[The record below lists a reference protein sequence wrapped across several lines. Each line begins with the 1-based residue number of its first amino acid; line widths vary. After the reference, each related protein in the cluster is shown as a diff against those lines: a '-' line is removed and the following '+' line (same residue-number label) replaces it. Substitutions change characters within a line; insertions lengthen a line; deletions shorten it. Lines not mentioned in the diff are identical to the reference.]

1 MCQYARPNGFVA
13 DLRAGSAFN
22 QCIQAHGWLSTIVW
36 QPADRFWAFQGIESG
51 VLVALAVAL
60 LALTIW
66 LVRRRIS

>member
-1 MCQYARPNGFVA
+1 MGSVRPNGFV
-13 DLRAGSAFN
+13 DDRPGSAFN
-22 QCIQAHGWLSTIVW
+22 ACINSHGWLSTIVW